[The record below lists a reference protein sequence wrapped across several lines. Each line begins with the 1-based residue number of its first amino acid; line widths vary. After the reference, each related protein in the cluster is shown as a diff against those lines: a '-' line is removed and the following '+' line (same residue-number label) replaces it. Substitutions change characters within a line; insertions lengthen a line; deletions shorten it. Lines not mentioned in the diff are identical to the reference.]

1 MSQQKI
7 IAVVGATGAQG
18 GGLVKAILA
27 DPSGDYAVRALTRDT
42 TSPRAQELVK
52 LGAEVVQADNYDEE
66 SLVKAFTGAYGAFL
80 VTNFWAHMSAEKEL
94 EEAGNLASAAK
105 RAGLKHVIWST
116 LEDTRDHIPVHDT
129 RMPTLQETYKVPH
142 FDAKAEADGLFTAA
156 GVPTTFLR
164 TTFYWENLANGW
176 GATRDADGVLTLSL
190 PMGESKLAGIA
201 VDDIGRTAYGLLKAG
216 PAEYSGRTVH
226 IAGEHLTGEQIAAGL
241 SRATGERVVYRPL
254 THDAYRDLGFPGADE
269 AGNMLQYYTEFED
282 YFTGVRD
289 LDEVRK
295 LNPGLQTFDQWLDAN
310 GHTIPTA

>member
-1 MSQQKI
+1 MGQQKI

-27 DPSGDYAVRALTRDT
+27 DPSGEYAVRALTRDT

-52 LGAEVVQADNYDEE
+52 LGAEVVQADNYDEQ
-66 SLVKAFTGAYGAFL
+66 SLVRAFTGAYGAYL
-80 VTNFWAHMSAEKEL
+80 VTNFWAHMSADREL
-94 EEAGNLASAAK
+94 EEAANLANAAK
-105 RAGLKHVIWST
+105 QAGLRHVIWST
-116 LEDTRDHIPVHDT
+116 LEDTRDHIPVHDD
-129 RMPTLQETYKVPH
+129 RMPTLQEKYKVPH
-142 FDAKAEADGLFTAA
+142 FDAKAEADGLFRAA
-156 GVPTTFLR
+156 GVPATFLR

-190 PMGESKLAGIA
+190 PMGDSRLAGIA
-201 VDDIGRTAYGLLKAG
+201 VEDIGETAYRIFKAG
-216 PAEYSGRTVH
+216 DEYVGRTVH

-241 SRATGERVVYRPL
+241 SRAVGERVVYRPL
-254 THDAYRDLGFPGADE
+254 THDAYRGLGFPGGDE

-289 LDEVRK
+289 LDEVRR
-295 LNPGLQTFDQWLDAN
+295 LNPGLRTFDQWLAEN

>member
-1 MSQQKI
+1 MGQQKV

-18 GGLVKAILA
+18 SGLVKAILA
-27 DPSGDYAVRALTRDT
+27 DPDGGYAVRALTRDT

-66 SLVKAFTGAYGAFL
+66 SLVRAFTGAYGAYL
-80 VTNFWAHMSAEKEL
+80 VTDFWAHMSADKEL
-94 EEAGNLASAAK
+94 EEAANLANAAK
-105 RAGLKHVIWST
+105 RAGLAHVIWST
-116 LEDTRDHIPVHDT
+116 LEDTRDHIPVHDD
-129 RMPTLQETYKVPH
+129 RMPTLQGRYKVPH
-142 FDAKAEADGLFTAA
+142 FDAKAEADELFRAA

-201 VDDIGRTAYGLLKAG
+201 VQDIGKTAYAIFKAG
-216 PAEYSGRTVH
+216 SGYAGRTVH

-241 SRATGERVVYRPL
+241 SRAVGERVVYRPL

-289 LDEVRK
+289 LDEVRR
-295 LNPGLQTFDQWLDAN
+295 LNPELQTFDRWLAAN